1 MEVSK
6 SASAKVN
13 LGDYQSADF
22 FVAIKK
28 ELDDR
33 ATAKEIQQFAAKL
46 QAACNEALLNDLRAH
61 FATRG
66 KKYTDDNIRRMY
78 GIPKSKPAE
87 NSFG

>member
-22 FVAIKK
+22 FTSIKK

-33 ATAKEIQQFAAKL
+33 ATPKEIQKFAAKL
-46 QAACNEALLNDLRAH
+46 QSACNEALLNDLRAH
-61 FATRG
+61 FAAR
-66 KKYTDDNIRRMY
+66 KKQYTDDQIRRMY
-78 GIPKSKPAE
+78 GIPKPTKEPE
-87 NSFG
+87 FG